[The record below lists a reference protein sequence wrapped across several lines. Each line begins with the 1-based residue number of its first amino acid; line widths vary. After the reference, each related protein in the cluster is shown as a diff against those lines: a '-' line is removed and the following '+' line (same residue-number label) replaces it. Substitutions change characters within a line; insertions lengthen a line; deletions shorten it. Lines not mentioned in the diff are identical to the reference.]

1 MQFTPYLNFDGQ
13 CAEAF
18 RFYEKALGGKIVTMQ
33 TFGETPGMGEMPP
46 ALRDRILH
54 VRLAVGDQ
62 LLMGSDSQPDQHQPA
77 QGFAVALQINTPA
90 EAERVYAALA
100 EGGTVEMPLQK
111 TFFAERFGMLKDRY
125 GTPWMLNCEQGG

>member
-18 RFYEKALGGKIVTMQ
+18 RFYEKALGGKIVVMQ
-33 TFGETPGMGEMPP
+33 TFGETPEMGEMPP
-46 ALRDRILH
+46 ALRDRVLH
-54 VRLAVGDQ
+54 ARLVVGDQ

-77 QGFAVALQINTPA
+77 QGFAVALQIDTPA
-90 EAERVYAALA
+90 EAERIYAALA
-100 EGGTVEMPLQK
+100 EDGTVELPLQQ

-125 GTPWMLNCEQGG
+125 GTPWMLNCEQAR